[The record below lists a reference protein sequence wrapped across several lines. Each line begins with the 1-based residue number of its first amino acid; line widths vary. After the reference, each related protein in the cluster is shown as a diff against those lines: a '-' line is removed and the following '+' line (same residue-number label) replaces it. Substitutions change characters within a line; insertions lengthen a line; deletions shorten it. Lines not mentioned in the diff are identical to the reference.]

1 MQSELVS
8 TIKKVEE
15 LVHRQEELES
25 EAFAAKKRLGEQQ
38 RYQKDLEEREVK
50 LNSDY
55 I

>member
-1 MQSELVS
+1 M

-15 LVHRQEELES
+15 LTRRQEELEG
-25 EAFAAKKRLGEQQ
+25 EAAQTKKRVSDQVK
-38 RYQKDLEEREVK
+38 YQKELEEREVK